1 MTQMNDLKRVALLA
15 LVAGALTGGLSG
27 CATPPKTLYQWEGYQ
42 PQVYQYLKGESPE
55 QQIAAMEKDLQT
67 ISAKGAS
74 VPPGFHAHLG
84 MLYSVAGKP
93 DQVIAQFEDEKKLF
107 PESAAYMDFLL
118 GKTKKGEKL

>member
-1 MTQMNDLKRVALLA
+1 MKPTKNFKRAAMLA
-15 LVAGALTGGLSG
+15 LAAAVLTG
-27 CATPPKTLYQWEGYQ
+27 CATPPKTMYQWEGYQ

-67 ISAKGAS
+67 ISAKGNN

-93 DQVIAQFEDEKKLF
+93 DQVVTQFEDEKKLF
-107 PESAAYMDFLL
+107 PESTPYMDFLL
-118 GKTKKGEKL
+118 GKLKKGEKL

>member
-1 MTQMNDLKRVALLA
+1 MKPTKNFKRIALLA
-15 LVAGALTGGLSG
+15 LVAGVLTG
-27 CATPPKTLYQWEGYQ
+27 CATPPKTMYQWEGYQ

-74 VPPGFHAHLG
+74 APPGFHAHLG

-93 DQVIAQFEDEKKLF
+93 DQVVTQFEDEKKLF

-118 GKTKKGEKL
+118 GKMKKGEKL

>member
-1 MTQMNDLKRVALLA
+1 MKPTKNLKRAALLA
-15 LVAGALTGGLSG
+15 LAAAVLTG

-55 QQIAAMEKDLQT
+55 QQIAAMEKDLQA
-67 ISAKGAS
+67 ISAKGNN

-93 DQVIAQFEDEKKLF
+93 DQVVTQFEDEKKLF

-118 GKTKKGEKL
+118 GKMKKGEKL

>member
-1 MTQMNDLKRVALLA
+1 MTSTIVKKSTATAAMLA
-15 LVAGALTGGLSG
+15 AFVLTG
-27 CATPPKTLYQWEGYQ
+27 CASAPKTLYQWEGYE

-55 QQIAAMEKDLQT
+55 QQIAVMEKDLQT
-67 ISAKGAS
+67 ISAKGRQ

-93 DQVIAQFEDEKKLF
+93 DQVVTQFEDEKKLF

-118 GKTKKGEKL
+118 GKVKKGETL

>member
-1 MTQMNDLKRVALLA
+1 MKPTKTLKRAAVLA
-15 LVAGALTGGLSG
+15 LAAAVLTG

-55 QQIAAMEKDLQT
+55 QQIAAMEKDLQI
-67 ISAKGAS
+67 ISAKGNN

-93 DQVIAQFEDEKKLF
+93 DQVVTQFEDEKKLF

-118 GKTKKGEKL
+118 GKMKKGEKL

>member
-1 MTQMNDLKRVALLA
+1 MKPTKNLKRAAMLA
-15 LVAGALTGGLSG
+15 LAAAVLTG

-67 ISAKGAS
+67 ISAKGNN

-93 DQVIAQFEDEKKLF
+93 DQVVTQFEDEKKLF

-118 GKTKKGEKL
+118 GKMKKGEKL

>member
-1 MTQMNDLKRVALLA
+1 MKRTNPIKHAASLA
-15 LVAGALTGGLSG
+15 LAAAVLSG

-55 QQIAAMEKDLQT
+55 QQIAAMEKDLQA
-67 ISAKGAS
+67 ISAKGSSA
-74 VPPGFHAHLG
+74 PPGFHAHLG

-93 DQVIAQFEDEKKLF
+93 DQVVTQFEDEKKLF

-118 GKTKKGEKL
+118 GKMKKGEKL